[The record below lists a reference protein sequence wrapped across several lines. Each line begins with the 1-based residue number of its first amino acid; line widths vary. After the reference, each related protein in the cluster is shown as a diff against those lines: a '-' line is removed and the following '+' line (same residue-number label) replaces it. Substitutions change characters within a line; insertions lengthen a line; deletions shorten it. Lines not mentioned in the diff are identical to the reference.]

1 MDYGRFLLSPCFVAA
16 TASQREFR
24 ELGSKK
30 MSQDT
35 SHIIRFTSK
44 NFSIGNRLCDV
55 DWVLGGIFLESVATS
70 LHNFSESF
78 SNNNR
83 WDVSAGPVDIN
94 SVEPPEPWTPTVD
107 LAVALVRK
115 MNLPAVLREGSY
127 FAYEDEDDMVNDA
140 AQIFAR
146 TLHDAWWKNPD
157 GCQNLG
163 NPNCTINPADCHK
176 GENGILIFLS
186 IQDRVCFIS
195 TGSEVSSVL
204 PWWRL
209 DHIVASMKP
218 DLRRRAYGNA
228 ILQAITDLSRMLEA
242 GPPTLSDRL
251 HDFVARFGVVI
262 AFAFFTFAF
271 GAWGEYRDRR
281 KRWQYAEQRSRLSS
295 VEREKASLLQQEYR
309 CRSCPICLENFDYG
323 DGKKDSFNEL
333 TSLASSTSIDEEDME
348 KDASIVNED
357 SLEITKRKVDKFGIP
372 LKGADGKRIKML
384 RCGHI
389 FCETCFKQWVHSGCG
404 NPCNCPVCRQDVGKC
419 PSKRS
424 TRRSVSRNH
433 RSESTSATGP
443 VLSHPSYDAVER
455 ARIDATAGAARLH
468 DRVNEGDTDVGERA
482 PLLPRS
488 GVELA
493 EDLSEDHLLGETF
506 V

>member
-1 MDYGRFLLSPCFVAA
+1 MRNRVCESNSFAWSERLAPVCFRIVCSPIPLPDCLAH
-16 TASQREFR
+16 T
-24 ELGSKK
+24 
-30 MSQDT
+30 
-35 SHIIRFTSK
+35 H
-44 NFSIGNRLCDV
+44 RLCDV
-55 DWVLGGIFLESVATS
+55 DWVLGGIFLESVANS

-78 SNNNR
+78 SNENR
-83 WDVSAGPVDIN
+83 WDVSAGPVDTN
-94 SVEPPEPWTPTVD
+94 GETMEPPGPWTPTVD

-146 TLHDAWWKNPD
+146 TLHDTWWKNPD
-157 GCQNLG
+157 ECRNLG
-163 NPNCTINPADCHK
+163 SPNSTINPADCHQ

-195 TGSEVSSVL
+195 TGSEVSSIL

-228 ILQAITDLSRMLEA
+228 ILQAIADLSRMLEA
-242 GPPTLSDRL
+242 GPPTISDRL

-295 VEREKASLLQQEYR
+295 LDREKASLLQQEYR
-309 CRSCPICLENFDYG
+309 SRCCPICLENFDYG
-323 DGKKDSFNEL
+323 DDKRDSFDEN
-333 TSLASSTSIDEEDME
+333 TSYASASTRTEFEMEKESSIDKES
-348 KDASIVNED
+348 A
-357 SLEITKRKVDKFGIP
+357 LESTRSVDQFGIP
-372 LKGADGKRIKML
+372 VKGADGKRIKML

-424 TRRSVSRNH
+424 SRKSGSRSN
-433 RSESTSATGP
+433 RSDSGQSIDTL
-443 VLSHPSYDAVER
+443 LSHPSYDAVARSR
-455 ARIDATAGAARLH
+455 ADAVMGSARFASV
-468 DRVNEGDTDVGERA
+468 DEGSSEVGERA
-482 PLLPRS
+482 PLLPRPES
-488 GVELA
+488 VSDEP
-493 EDLSEDHLLGETF
+493 SDHLIGETF

>member
-1 MDYGRFLLSPCFVAA
+1 
-16 TASQREFR
+16 
-24 ELGSKK
+24 
-30 MSQDT
+30 
-35 SHIIRFTSK
+35 
-44 NFSIGNRLCDV
+44 
-55 DWVLGGIFLESVATS
+55 
-70 LHNFSESF
+70 
-78 SNNNR
+78 
-83 WDVSAGPVDIN
+83 
-94 SVEPPEPWTPTVD
+94 
-107 LAVALVRK
+107 
-115 MNLPAVLREGSY
+115 
-127 FAYEDEDDMVNDA
+127 MVNDA

-146 TLHDAWWKNPD
+146 SLHDSWWKNPD
-157 GCQNLG
+157 ECQNLG
-163 NPNCTINPADCHK
+163 SPNCTLTPADCHQ
-176 GENGILIFLS
+176 GDNGILIFLS

-209 DHIVASMKP
+209 DHVVASMKP
-218 DLRRRAYGNA
+218 DLRRRAYGHA
-228 ILQAITDLSRMLEA
+228 ILQAISDLSRMLEA

-333 TSLASSTSIDEEDME
+333 TSLASSSSKDEDDME
-348 KDASIVNED
+348 KDTSIINEQ
-357 SLEITKRKVDKFGIP
+357 SLETTKRAVDKFGVP

-424 TRRSVSRNH
+424 TRRSGSRGY
-433 RSESTSATGP
+433 RSESGRTVDSLLT
-443 VLSHPSYDAVER
+443 HPSYDAVER
-455 ARIDATAGAARLH
+455 ARADAIARPARLRA
-468 DRVNEGDTDVGERA
+468 DEESNDIGERA

-488 GVELA
+488 EVQVS
-493 EDLSEDHLLGETF
+493 EDLSDDLLGETF